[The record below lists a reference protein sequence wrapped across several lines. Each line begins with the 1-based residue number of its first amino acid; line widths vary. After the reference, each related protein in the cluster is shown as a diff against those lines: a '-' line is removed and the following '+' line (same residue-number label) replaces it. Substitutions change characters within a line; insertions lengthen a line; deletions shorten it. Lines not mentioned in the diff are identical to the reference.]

1 MKQTK
6 LNRKPFLEA
15 QIETGDGKDFWV
27 DLINPEMKD
36 IGADFTIK
44 EIDTDF
50 SINRTWLKEELKN
63 KPSTENMNSLL
74 DLATILENM
83 RTQEQV
89 VYLQYLFNERQD
101 FGLTSIADIVNMY
114 NLTQHD
120 ELIVILEDELDEL
133 IEVTF
138 RDTNILFRDY
148 DSLIH
153 YIYIDE
159 MAKWI
164 FWHLGKK
171 QSADLI
177 SGSENNKELVR
188 NYLNIYGLHDFQD
201 FIIDNKTKFSYYLD
215 TKEVYA
221 QYLRNNK
228 DRQYVLVYGNYI
240 VKGDS
245 YIDTHSIYPD

>member
-6 LNRKPFLEA
+6 LNRKPFLEV
-15 QIETGDGKDFWV
+15 QIETFDGKDFWV
-27 DLINPEMKD
+27 DLISPE
-36 IGADFTIK
+36 IGGIWADFIIK

-50 SINRTWLKEELKN
+50 RISSTWFKEELEN
-63 KPSTENMNSLL
+63 RPSIENMESLL
-74 DLATILENM
+74 DLAIILENM
-83 RTQEQV
+83 RTQEQA

-114 NLTQHD
+114 KLTQHD
-120 ELIVILEDELDEL
+120 ELIVIFEDELNEL
-133 IEVTF
+133 IEVIF
-138 RDTNILFRDY
+138 RDTDILFRD
-148 DSLIH
+148 DISLIP

-164 FWHLGKK
+164 FRHLGKK

-177 SGSENNKELVR
+177 SGSEDNEDLVR
-188 NYLNIYGLHDFQD
+188 NYLNIHGLHDFQD
-201 FIIDNKTKFSYYLD
+201 FIIANKTKFSYYLD

-221 QYLRNNK
+221 QYLRNDK
-228 DRQYVLVYGNYI
+228 DRQYVLVDGNYV

>member
-6 LNRKPFLEA
+6 LNKKPFLEV
-15 QIETGDGKDFWV
+15 QIETNDGKDFWV
-27 DLINPEMKD
+27 DLLNPEMED
-36 IGADFTIK
+36 IEADFTIK
-44 EIDTDF
+44 EIDIDF
-50 SINRTWLKEELKN
+50 YTSNTWLKEELKN
-63 KPSTENMNSLL
+63 KPSTENMSSLL

-83 RTQEQV
+83 MTQEQA

-120 ELIVILEDELDEL
+120 ELIVMFEDELNEL
-133 IEVTF
+133 IEATF
-138 RDTNILFRDY
+138 RHTDILFRDDY
-148 DSLIH
+148 SLIP

-164 FWHLGKK
+164 FRHLGKNQAK
-171 QSADLI
+171 DLI
-177 SGSENNKELVR
+177 SSSEDNTDLVR
-188 NYLNIYGLHDFQD
+188 NYLDIYGLHDFQD
-201 FIIDNKTKFSYYLD
+201 FIIANKTKFSYYLD

-221 QYLRNNK
+221 QYLRKNN
-228 DRQYVLVYGNYI
+228 DRQYVLVEGNY
-240 VKGDS
+240 VVRGDS